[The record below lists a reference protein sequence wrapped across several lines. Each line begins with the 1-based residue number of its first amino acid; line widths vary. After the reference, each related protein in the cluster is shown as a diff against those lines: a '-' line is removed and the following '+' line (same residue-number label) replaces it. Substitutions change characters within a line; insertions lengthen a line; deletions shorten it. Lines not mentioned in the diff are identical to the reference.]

1 MSSQGVPKDSPSS
14 LKTEDEYHVET
25 LPNGDIDEDS
35 VEDVAI
41 PQQDFDNLNDVDE
54 DSGDDGESTA
64 STAGSLVPPDPGD
77 LVDLTNEN
85 VCRVKYR
92 RRVDGK
98 DVEVAC
104 GTPIEECVRKKHNLW
119 RLNPATR
126 CGPGYYYP
134 VIKNNGEVLPDGKLS
149 ERWFTP
155 EEMCTIV
162 RSREDE
168 KAFVSTVLESNSP
181 TAAGSRFH
189 SKVPGTSS
197 SSNEPSERTER
208 VGFI

>member
-1 MSSQGVPKDSPSS
+1 M
-14 LKTEDEYHVET
+14 
-25 LPNGDIDEDS
+25 
-35 VEDVAI
+35 
-41 PQQDFDNLNDVDE
+41 DE

-104 GTPIEECVRKKHNLW
+104 GPPIEECVRKNHNLW

-149 ERWFTP
+149 EAKKAANETRPEPTGPHRPVYPLFNRFTSWRNGFSGAL
-155 EEMCTIV
+155 IL
-162 RSREDE
+162 R
-168 KAFVSTVLESNSP
+168 
-181 TAAGSRFH
+181 
-189 SKVPGTSS
+189 
-197 SSNEPSERTER
+197 RTDDS
-208 VGFI
+208 

>member
-77 LVDLTNEN
+77 LVDLTNDSPY
-85 VCRVKYR
+85 VQSS
-92 RRVDGK
+92 
-98 DVEVAC
+98 
-104 GTPIEECVRKKHNLW
+104 PKK
-119 RLNPATR
+119 
-126 CGPGYYYP
+126 
-134 VIKNNGEVLPDGKLS
+134 KQ
-149 ERWFTP
+149 
-155 EEMCTIV
+155 
-162 RSREDE
+162 
-168 KAFVSTVLESNSP
+168 
-181 TAAGSRFH
+181 
-189 SKVPGTSS
+189 
-197 SSNEPSERTER
+197 
-208 VGFI
+208 